1 MKVSIPFLSSGSGRR
16 PGRSR
21 DRRTWALL
29 LLGALVVVGI
39 SAVAILVLA
48 TSHARDPGGTLVVH
62 TAPEGAR
69 LTIDGRGAGQTP
81 AVISVGAGEHAVT
94 VSDERYL
101 PADGRVQVV
110 SGQVATLAME
120 LWRRT
125 PDIAALRPS
134 FPGATLESVDF
145 LDDGRVAVG
154 EVLPPGQDHQIWELD
169 WNGTMRQVGPPDV
182 AGPISLAPDGQQIAY
197 FVTDGPKQVG
207 QTHFNEIA
215 ISGIARDSLSRRYRL
230 PSTEAGQLSD
240 LSWASDGRNLLVTL
254 REESNG
260 SRTRF
265 LWLDVKSGQ
274 VSELVT
280 IPADVVH
287 DGYSW
292 SPDGHDVAFLTRTR
306 SLTSLCVLDTARP
319 DAVAYLTDLGR
330 EDANPLPFPPLAWS
344 ADGRRLIYAA
354 PVAPT
359 TGPAGWLFG
368 AKPVTGI
375 FEASLAGPLGA
386 QLSGID
392 GQAPTWRADGTVVAA
407 VSGHG
412 GTLDLRER
420 TSDGIASAVGTLPVS
435 VSGSFAIRW
444 DVHHGRAIVVSRSHA
459 STDPSGWQLWLV
471 DFRPERMQ

>member
-1 MKVSIPFLSSGSGRR
+1 VKVSIPFLSSGSGGR
-16 PGRSR
+16 PGRPR

-39 SAVAILVLA
+39 SAVAFLVLA
-48 TSHARDPGGTLVVH
+48 TSHAHDPGGTLVVH

-69 LTIDGRGAGQTP
+69 LTLDGPGAGQTP
-81 AVISVGAGEHAVT
+81 AVISVGAGEHVVAIG
-94 VSDERYL
+94 DERYL
-101 PADGRVQVV
+101 PADDRVQV
-110 SGQVATLAME
+110 SPGQATSLSIE

-125 PDIAALRPS
+125 PNVAALRPS

-154 EVLPPGQDHQIWELD
+154 EVLSPGQDHQIWVLD
-169 WNGTMRQVGPPDV
+169 WNGTMRQLGPPDV

-197 FVTDGPKQVG
+197 FLTDGPKQVG
-207 QTHFNEIA
+207 QSHFNEVA

-230 PSTEAGQLSD
+230 PSTEAGQPSD
-240 LSWASDGRNLLVTL
+240 LTWAPDGRDLLVTV
-254 REESNG
+254 REDPNG
-260 SRTRF
+260 SRSRF
-265 LWLDVKSGQ
+265 LWLDVAGGQ

-280 IPADVVH
+280 IPADVVQNS
-287 DGYSW
+287 YSW

-319 DAVAYLTDLGR
+319 DAVAYLTDLSR

-344 ADGRRLIYAA
+344 ADGRRLVYAA
-354 PVAPT
+354 PVAST

-375 FEASLAGPLGA
+375 FEVGLAGPLGV

-392 GQAPTWRADGTVVAA
+392 GQAPVWRADGTIVAA
-407 VSGHG
+407 VPGHG
-412 GTLDLRER
+412 GSLDLRER

-435 VSGSFAIRW
+435 VTGSFAIRW

-471 DFRPERMQ
+471 DFRPEATH